1 MMKTDD
7 KVLKDKLDFVA
18 SKTHEI
24 ESLEKEN
31 KQMRLEVREKD
42 QLIQDKN
49 GELSECKRDMDKLE
63 QDIRQSVNQ
72 LREIRSNNN
81 RAGLLADYMPQL
93 LNQIRSSRNF
103 KETVYGPIGL
113 AVTIKEGFQKY
124 SRAIER
130 ILGPALRSFVVSN
143 MPDSNVL
150 SRLQQECNVRGSV
163 STFVQ
168 NRSSR
173 YNVPECDSEM
183 TSFLDA
189 ITINDDLVY
198 NALVDQFQI
207 DRIYLANDEE
217 DVLRRYVVRG
227 QNGNDGLKNEAH
239 SVVTLDGTTVRYMN
253 GNQASEVSRYPCK
266 NLLIG
271 DMSQTITA
279 MEQEIEHKQVRLTH
293 AQQLFQQF
301 KNELNASNQE
311 IAAIKQDLMAAAKR
325 IQSLTRSK
333 QAVQEEI
340 SNIDEINRF
349 DITPLEL
356 EKETSLKAIE
366 TIETNLGFMKEE
378 LTEKKKEIAAMQKEK
393 TTMENDKQRLFVE
406 LKAIEDKID
415 FIINNRNNLKTRLS
429 GLQTKLKE
437 KTATIVQENDILL
450 AIIEELNQQKETA
463 MRETQSLLGED
474 TTKWNF
480 NPEKLSKNDTK
491 AILEKNI
498 KKLKYE
504 IAEYKKEMNLK
515 GYTLEI
521 LEERYK
527 NLFDEYSILLET
539 LEKLK
544 ENYSLISDN
553 QKQRQD
559 KWLKALKES
568 TEITK
573 KKFDYYVQQKGSTGF
588 IKFNH
593 KDRKL
598 EISYQ
603 VDYNDKESKA
613 NDIRNLSGGER
624 SFVTFSVLL
633 ALGHVV
639 RDHLNQFIH
648 FEILIFCFSFLFNC
662 RSSVLSV

>member
-7 KVLKDKLDFVA
+7 KVLKDKLAFVE

-24 ESLEKEN
+24 EALEKEN

-42 QLIQDKN
+42 QMIQDKT

-81 RAGLLADYMPQL
+81 RAGLIADYMPQL

-130 ILGPALRSFVVSN
+130 TLGPALRSFVVSN

-150 SRLQQECNVRGSV
+150 SRLQQELNVRGSV

-173 YNVPECDSEM
+173 YNVPESDSEM

-227 QNGNDGLKNEAH
+227 QNGNDCLKNDAH

-279 MEQEIEHKQVRLTH
+279 MEQDMEHKKVRLTH

-301 KNELNASNQE
+301 KNELNTSNQE
-311 IAAIKQDLMAAAKR
+311 IAALKQDLMAGAKR
-325 IQSLTRSK
+325 VQSLTRAK
-333 QAVQEEI
+333 QAVQDEI

-349 DITPLEL
+349 DITPLEQD
-356 EKETSLKAIE
+356 KENALKAIK
-366 TIETNLGFMKEE
+366 TIETNLGFMNEE
-378 LTEKKKEIAAMQKEK
+378 LAEKKKEIEVLQKENNM
-393 TTMENDKQRLFVE
+393 MENDKKRLVVE
-406 LKAIEDKID
+406 LKEIEDKID
-415 FIINNRNNLKTRLS
+415 FIMNNRNNLKTKLNN
-429 GLQTKLKE
+429 LQTKIKE
-437 KTATIVQENDILL
+437 KTAAVVQENDTLVG
-450 AIIEELNQQKETA
+450 IIDELNQQKETA
-463 MRETQSLLGED
+463 MKETQSLLGED

-480 NPEKLSKNDTK
+480 NPERLSKNDTK

-521 LEERYK
+521 LEERHK

-539 LEKLK
+539 LKKLQ
-544 ENYSLISDN
+544 ENYSMISDN

-573 KKFDYYVQQKGSTGF
+573 KKFDYYVAQKGSTGF

-593 KDRKL
+593 KERKL

-639 RDHLNQFIH
+639 RVHITQIIH
-648 FEILIFCFSFLFNC
+648 WLTY
-662 RSSVLSV
+662 